1 MLQQEFGQQDWPYT
15 LLWSSP
21 YPWQYHHRQHR
32 MGCCAKTSSQTSSL
46 QSKTSLATEK
56 YLVAQVNTALVRA
69 AYQGAV
75 VEFATDTTR
84 GATEVSQAIVAII
97 ARLRSKNVTAP
108 VAVGLLTTESV
119 CVANERRL

>member
-1 MLQQEFGQQDWPYT
+1 
-15 LLWSSP
+15 
-21 YPWQYHHRQHR
+21 

-119 CVANERRL
+119 CVANERRLRPWRLHLIACAKSALRQYPCCPRWGRPQA